1 MQGSRWQENTCTLN
15 LSEKDAC
22 FHCVRKAQVATDI
35 LPRASAKLDCNAPT
49 GDQMCLRNVLLFG
62 RPVGNMCAI
71 GHKCYSLVHEASHVV
86 IKTAPLPEIAAE

>member
-1 MQGSRWQENTCTLN
+1 MARKYMYFTN
-15 LSEKDAC
+15 LPEKDAC

-35 LPRASAKLDCNAPT
+35 LPRDSAKLDCTAPT

-62 RPVGNMCAI
+62 RPVGIMCAI
-71 GHKCYSLVHEASHVV
+71 GHKSYSLVDEASHVV